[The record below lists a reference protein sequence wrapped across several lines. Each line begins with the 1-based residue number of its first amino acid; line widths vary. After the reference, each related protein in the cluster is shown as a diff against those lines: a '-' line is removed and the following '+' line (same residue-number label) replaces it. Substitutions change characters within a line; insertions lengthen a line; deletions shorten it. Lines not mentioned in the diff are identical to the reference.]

1 MQTVWER
8 LDDIMNF
15 APDFIHL
22 IITVVFS
29 FLVGMELKTYRQ
41 EYHAHDINF
50 FFGTARTYTFIGV
63 LGYIFY
69 KMEPAHLTL
78 YITVLVLL
86 SLLFTVFYKQ
96 KIDKGGSSILPFV
109 VMLSVYAF
117 GPLTERFALWMPSLL
132 FVLIIF
138 LLNAK
143 QSLQRFSS
151 DINMHEFETLGKM
164 VLLSAVIL
172 PLLPNTNT
180 IPYLPISPFKMWLAV
195 VLISGISYGGY
206 LVQKYFFPSKGYF
219 LTGIFGGTYS
229 STATTV
235 VLARKAKAGG
245 DNPVI
250 DAAIIAATSMMYLRL
265 LVVALVFNFS
275 VARSLALPFL
285 VLAAAGMLVA
295 IIFMQRGAKNT
306 ATSDFV
312 DKNPLELGTA
322 FLFAG
327 LFVLMM
333 FVTHFV
339 IGQYGN
345 GGLQV
350 LSFVVGFTDIDPFI
364 LSLLTGKYT
373 VAQTELVTAIMIAAG
388 SNNLL
393 KAVYAVWFGG
403 WKGGSRSSLWVALL
417 GIATITLAFLVSSQH
432 LLSL

>member
-1 MQTVWER
+1 MS
-8 LDDIMNF
+8 LS
-15 APDFIHL
+15 PDLIHL
-22 IITVVFS
+22 VVTIVFS

-41 EYHAHDINF
+41 QYHAKDGNLY
-50 FFGTARTYTFIGV
+50 FGTARTYTFIGI
-63 LGYIFY
+63 LGYVFY
-69 KMEPAHLTL
+69 KIEPAHLTL

-86 SLLFTVFYKQ
+86 SLLFLVFYREKVE
-96 KIDKGGSSILPFV
+96 KGRSSILPYA

-195 VLISGISYGGY
+195 VVISGISYGGY

-235 VLARKAKAGG
+235 VLARKAKVGG

-265 LVVALVFNFS
+265 LIVAAVFNFS
-275 VARSLALPFL
+275 VARSLALPFFI
-285 VLAAAGMLVA
+285 LAIVGMFVA
-295 IIFMQRGAKNT
+295 FFFMKRGANKT

-312 DKNPLELGTA
+312 DKNPLELRTA

-333 FVTHFV
+333 LITHFV
-339 IGQYGN
+339 IGHYGN

-373 VAQTELVTAIMIAAG
+373 VAQTELVKAIMIAAG

-403 WKGGSRSSLWVALL
+403 WKGGGHSAFWVALL
-417 GIATITLAFLVSSQH
+417 GVATIVWAFGSYIM
-432 LLSL
+432 

>member
-1 MQTVWER
+1 MH
-8 LDDIMNF
+8 I
-15 APDFIHL
+15 APELVHL

-29 FLVGMELKTYRQ
+29 FLVGLELRTYRQ
-41 EYHAHDINF
+41 QYHAKENNF
-50 FFGTARTYTFIGV
+50 FFGTARTYSFVGI

-69 KMEPAHLTL
+69 RLEPVYFSL
-78 YITVLVLL
+78 YIVVLVML
-86 SLLFTVFYKQ
+86 SGLFWVFYKEKVSQ
-96 KIDKGGSSILPFV
+96 GRSSILPYV
-109 VMLSVYAF
+109 VMLCVYAF

-143 QSLQRFSS
+143 QTLQRWDEGIRMS
-151 DINMHEFETLGKM
+151 EFETLGKM

-180 IPYLPISPFKMWLAV
+180 IPYLPISPFKIWLAV
-195 VLISGISYGGY
+195 VVISGISYGGY
-206 LVQKYFFPSKGYF
+206 LVQKYLFPSKGYF

-235 VLARKAKAGG
+235 VLARKAKTGM
-245 DNPVI
+245 DNPII

-265 LVVALVFNFS
+265 LVVAAVFNFA
-275 VARSLALPFL
+275 VAKSLLFPFL
-285 VLAAAGMLVA
+285 VLAGVGM
-295 IIFMQRGAKNT
+295 IIALFFMKRGKNKPK
-306 ATSDFV
+306 ASDFV

-322 FLFAG
+322 FLFAS

-333 FVTHFV
+333 LVTHFV
-339 IGQYGN
+339 IGHYGN
-345 GGLQV
+345 SGLQI

-373 VAQTELVTAIMIAAG
+373 VTYTELVMAIMIAAG

-393 KAVYAVWFGG
+393 KALYALWFGG
-403 WKGGSRSSLWVALL
+403 LKGGGRSAFWV
-417 GIATITLAFLVSSQH
+417 GIMGIFTIVWAFVIYRY
-432 LLSL
+432 

>member
-1 MQTVWER
+1 MMGISTD
-8 LDDIMNF
+8 L
-15 APDFIHL
+15 IHL

-41 EYHAHDINF
+41 QFHAKEGNL
-50 FFGTARTYTFIGV
+50 FFGTARTYTFIGI

-69 KMEPAHLTL
+69 KIDPSHLTL
-78 YITVLVLL
+78 YITVLVAL
-86 SLLFTVFYKQ
+86 SLLFLVLYRR
-96 KIDKGGSSILPFV
+96 KIAEGRPSILPYV
-109 VMLSVYAF
+109 VLLCVYAF
-117 GPLTERFALWMPSLL
+117 GPMTERFDLWMPSLL

-151 DINMHEFETLGKM
+151 SINMHEFETLGKM

-195 VLISGISYGGY
+195 VVISGISYGGY

-235 VLARKAKAGG
+235 VLARKAKIGG
-245 DNPVI
+245 NNPVI
-250 DAAIIAATSMMYLRL
+250 DAAIIAATAMMYLRL
-265 LVVALVFNFS
+265 LVVAMVFNFS
-275 VARSLALPFL
+275 VARSLAFPFV
-285 VLAAAGMLVA
+285 VLAMLGMLIALVY
-295 IIFMQRGAKNT
+295 MKQGEKKT
-306 ATSDFV
+306 ANSDFV

-327 LFVLMM
+327 LFILMM
-333 FVTHFV
+333 IVTHFV
-339 IGQYGN
+339 IGHYGN
-345 GGLQV
+345 GGLQI

-364 LSLLTGKYT
+364 LSLLTGKYSVT
-373 VAQTELVTAIMIAAG
+373 QTELVTAIMVAAG

-393 KAVYAVWFGG
+393 KALYAVWFGG
-403 WKGGSRSSLWVALL
+403 GKGGIHSAVWIALL
-417 GIATITLAFLVSSQH
+417 GAATIVWALY
-432 LLSL
+432 

>member
-1 MQTVWER
+1 MGLSSDLV
-8 LDDIMNF
+8 
-15 APDFIHL
+15 HL
-22 IITVVFS
+22 VITVVFS

-41 EYHAHDINF
+41 QFHAKDENL
-50 FFGTARTYTFIGV
+50 FFGTARTYTFIGI

-69 KMEPAHLTL
+69 RIEPVHLIL
-78 YITVLVLL
+78 YISVMVAL
-86 SLLFTVFYKQ
+86 SLLFLVLYMK
-96 KIDKGGSSILPFV
+96 KIQEGRSSILPYV

-117 GPLTERFALWMPSLL
+117 GPLTERFELWMPSLL

-172 PLLPNTNT
+172 PLLPNTHT

-195 VLISGISYGGY
+195 VVISGISYGGY

-235 VLARKAKAGG
+235 VLARKAKVGG
-245 DNPVI
+245 DNHVI

-265 LVVALVFNFS
+265 LVVATVFNFS
-275 VARSLALPFL
+275 VARSLALPF
-285 VLAAAGMLVA
+285 VAAALIGMLVS
-295 IIFMQRGAKNT
+295 FVYLKRGERRTMNP
-306 ATSDFV
+306 DFV

-333 FVTHFV
+333 LVTHFV
-339 IGQYGN
+339 INHYGN
-345 GGLQV
+345 SGLQI
-350 LSFVVGFTDIDPFI
+350 LSFIVGFTDIDPFI

-403 WKGGSRSSLWVALL
+403 WKGGANSAVWIALL
-417 GIATITLAFLVSSQH
+417 GLVTIGWALY
-432 LLSL
+432 